1 LACADARSPQ
11 SASRGLSTEVSSTS
25 LASIST
31 NASSE
36 DAFDIAEF
44 PSLAQLDSSY
54 NLFDLTDI
62 PTGRKASMDRI
73 AFPVPPAALP
83 EMPPQRQSTP
93 PPARMDPV
101 EEARTRRFAEL
112 EERHQ
117 GSMGLGLGFFS
128 DDPTPMPS
136 PALMDSVGASSSRA
150 SSVSGAS
157 SLSSKSFDA
166 STLDSSA
173 ANTSFSGATIH
184 KETFE
189 QAFPPEL
196 SATIPWFAQSPPST
210 FMQSLPQPINALTID
225 VGSAH
230 PALASPFATASSSSP
245 NRVAAPAG
253 QADESLE
260 AAQLETRTSPLAIE
274 GLTDALD
281 ETGVA
286 NWVTGR
292 SPASLLHEELVSQQI
307 EDERQ
312 QQARQAASQ
321 PTGVSS
327 GPAPLAFVRP
337 DLPPEPKSL
346 RRFSSLGLLKKRKS
360 EAVLRDA
367 SSSQQQEPARPKM
380 PGLFKRKSDA
390 ALNTLMRAAGGR
402 SRAQDKEN
410 APAADTGVRRPF
422 ISAPLSAQNVANLPP
437 RRLEK
442 RSASTPKLSKLFA
455 SSNPTAEKVPDLPTP
470 SSTAN
475 HADPDQSMAQSTT
488 SSKMKKRISMYF
500 DKRSSAA
507 PTPAVQKPKPSSP
520 IRERAPAGI
529 SIDVDKANEGRPVSR
544 VVSEHHSI
552 ASTLEIVSPPA
563 TAPPSALFSGT
574 LPSTATSP
582 PASVQYHGDSI
593 SSMSAVVHG
602 ALFEKAE
609 PSALPPTPFSAPASQ
624 TNFVFPTLSLGPNK
638 HSSAQDSKESTRFS
652 IAGFLRADALDPSK
666 AAPDEATP
674 TSPLTVFPSTKS
686 PRSTKLDGSS
696 PLLSVFEAAEE
707 PSLPASSSAVT
718 DVNDLALAQILA
730 PVPPPT
736 VVAFPV
742 LTTIPSMEGSGGGG
756 DGDHSD
762 SDSDEDDDDYG
773 SRTGSSTEEQ
783 PDDEDDRPLGVVV
796 PGALTAQKSLRLSAA
811 KKSRAERKARKNE
824 DKLAPATGR
833 SRQREDPFELEGTAA
848 MVNTPPRSKD
858 GHERFSASGTSAQGD
873 PRQRSP
879 SAGHDSLLPQTDAS
893 IYRRTVAAGLTRS
906 PSSPLEPVV
915 AESALTIDSP
925 EIQKRSLPSLP
936 APSSHTQPTRPVRK
950 ASKDSTLS
958 PRSPT
963 EGYFATTFRS
973 PTTYAPST
981 MPSQSRPLIASR
993 TSSLSIQG
1001 GASTAALH
1009 RQPSLHPDA
1018 HAQGVRR
1025 HASGSSST
1033 HSTMSHSKGAATV
1046 QRTRSTASS
1055 STGHMSEQR
1064 IYLDAAFGQFMT
1076 VPVSDKTMA
1085 GEVVA
1090 LAKARGALAAA
1101 GPSEGGWA
1109 LWESWRSMGYGKHNP
1124 FERFS
1129 VRGFAADLPRTDRTA
1144 RPRVRIRQRCDPL
1157 LGCRVERAL
1166 FPSHNH
1172 VADLVQS
1179 CTSRSHDPSRLGRTD
1194 QQMRWTVSGARKSD
1208 PGQDRLGAGRD
1219 QGRQVEQAVPPPR

>member
-1 LACADARSPQ
+1 MRCPQ
-11 SASRGLSTEVSSTS
+11 SVSRGLSTEASSTS

-54 NLFDLTDI
+54 NLFDLTAV

-93 PPARMDPV
+93 PPARVDPV

-112 EERHQ
+112 EERHK

-128 DDPTPMPS
+128 DDTTPVPS
-136 PALMDSVGASSSRA
+136 PTLVQSVGASSSRA
-150 SSVSGAS
+150 SSISGAS

-225 VGSAH
+225 IGSAH
-230 PALASPFATASSSSP
+230 PALASPFATASASSP
-245 NRVAAPAG
+245 NCAAAPSG

-260 AAQLETRTSPLAIE
+260 AAQLETRTSPLAVE
-274 GLTDALD
+274 ALTDALD

-321 PTGVSS
+321 PTGVPS

-367 SSSQQQEPARPKM
+367 SSSQQQESARPKM

-390 ALNTLMRAAGGR
+390 ALNTLMRAGR

-410 APAADTGVRRPF
+410 APVADTGVRRPF

-437 RRLEK
+437 RRLAK
-442 RSASTPKLSKLFA
+442 RSASTPKLSKLFS
-455 SSNPTAEKVPDLPTP
+455 SSNPTADKVPDLPTP
-470 SSTAN
+470 APLTSSN
-475 HADPDQSMAQSTT
+475 HADPDHSMAQSTT

-507 PTPAVQKPKPSSP
+507 PAPIIQKPKPSSP

-529 SIDVDKANEGRPVSR
+529 SIDVDKANESRPVSR

-563 TAPPSALFSGT
+563 TAPPSALFSGA

-582 PASVQYHGDSI
+582 PVSAQYHGDSI

-609 PSALPPTPFSAPASQ
+609 PSTLPPTPFSAPASQ

-638 HSSAQDSKESTRFS
+638 HSSAQETQESARFS
-652 IAGFLRADALDPSK
+652 IAGFLRADALDSPK
-666 AAPDEATP
+666 AAPDEATKS
-674 TSPLTVFPSTKS
+674 SPLTIFPSTKS
-686 PRSTKLDGSS
+686 PRGTKLDGSS
-696 PLLSVFEAAEE
+696 PLLSVCEAVEE
-707 PSLPASSSAVT
+707 PSLSATSSAAT
-718 DVNDLALAQILA
+718 DINDLALAQILA
-730 PVPPPT
+730 PIPPPT
-736 VVAFPV
+736 VVAFPI

-762 SDSDEDDDDYG
+762 SDSEDDDDDDEYG

-824 DKLAPATGR
+824 DKLAVKDRATTGL
-833 SRQREDPFELEGTAA
+833 SRPREDPFELEGTAA

-858 GHERFSASGTSAQGD
+858 GHERFSASGTSTRVLGD
-873 PRQRSP
+873 PLQRSP
-879 SAGHDSLLPQTDAS
+879 SAGHDALLPQTDAS

-925 EIQKRSLPSLP
+925 EMQKRSLPSLP
-936 APSSHTQPTRPVRK
+936 ASSSHAQPTRPVRK
-950 ASKDSTLS
+950 PSKDSTLP

-993 TSSLSIQG
+993 TSSSSAHG

-1033 HSTMSHSKGAATV
+1033 HSTMSHSKGAATL
-1046 QRTRSTASS
+1046 QRTRSIASS

-1064 IYLDAAFGQFMT
+1064 IYLDAAFGQFMS

-1109 LWESWRSMGYGKHNP
+1109 LWESWRSMGYGEHDP
-1124 FERFS
+1124 CERFFPGAS
-1129 VRGFAADLPRTDRTA
+1129 LLTLRELIERPVREYEFVSDVTRSWD
-1144 RPRVRIRQRCDPL
+1144 
-1157 LGCRVERAL
+1157 VESNAL
-1166 FPSHNH
+1166 FFRRTTMWPILSSH
-1172 VADLVQS
+1172 VRLAAMAPLDL
-1179 CTSRSHDPSRLGRTD
+1179 RTD
-1194 QQMRWTVSGARKSD
+1194 QRMRCG
-1208 PGQDRLGAGRD
+1208 
-1219 QGRQVEQAVPPPR
+1219 

>member
-1 LACADARSPQ
+1 
-11 SASRGLSTEVSSTS
+11 
-25 LASIST
+25 
-31 NASSE
+31 
-36 DAFDIAEF
+36 
-44 PSLAQLDSSY
+44 
-54 NLFDLTDI
+54 
-62 PTGRKASMDRI
+62 MDRI

-83 EMPPQRQSTP
+83 EMPPHRQSTP
-93 PPARMDPV
+93 PPARTDPV
-101 EEARTRRFAEL
+101 EEARARRFAEL
-112 EERHQ
+112 EERHKDP
-117 GSMGLGLGFFS
+117 MGLGLGFFS
-128 DDPTPMPS
+128 DDTTPMPS
-136 PALMDSVGASSSRA
+136 PALMESVGASSSRA
-150 SSVSGAS
+150 SSISGAS

-184 KETFE
+184 KETLE

-196 SATIPWFAQSPPST
+196 SATIPWFAQSPPNT

-225 VGSAH
+225 IGSAH

-245 NRVAAPAG
+245 HCVTAPAG

-260 AAQLETRTSPLAIE
+260 AAQLETRTSPLAVE

-292 SPASLLHEELVSQQI
+292 SPASLLHEELVLQQI
-307 EDERQ
+307 DDERQ
-312 QQARQAASQ
+312 QQARQAVSHPATI
-321 PTGVSS
+321 PT

-367 SSSQQQEPARPKM
+367 SSSQQQDPARSKM

-390 ALNTLMRAAGGR
+390 ALNTLMRAGR

-410 APAADTGVRRPF
+410 APVADSGVRRPF

-437 RRLEK
+437 RRLAK

-455 SSNPTAEKVPDLPTP
+455 SSNPAADKVPDLPTP
-470 SSTAN
+470 SSSAN

-507 PTPAVQKPKPSSP
+507 PTPTVQKPKPSSP
-520 IRERAPAGI
+520 IRQRAPAGI
-529 SIDVDKANEGRPVSR
+529 SIDVDKANGGRPVSR
-544 VVSEHHSI
+544 VVSEHNSI
-552 ASTLEIVSPPA
+552 ASTLEIVSPPP
-563 TAPPSALFSGT
+563 TAPPSALFSGA

-582 PASVQYHGDSI
+582 PTSAQYHGDSI

-609 PSALPPTPFSAPASQ
+609 PSALPPTPFSAPASH

-638 HSSAQDSKESTRFS
+638 HSSVQDTNESARFS
-652 IAGFLRADALDPSK
+652 IAGFLRADALNSSK
-666 AAPDEATP
+666 AAPDETAK

-686 PRSTKLDGSS
+686 HRATKVDGSS
-696 PLLSVFEAAEE
+696 PLLSVCEAVEE
-707 PSLPASSSAVT
+707 PSLPASSSVVT

-736 VVAFPV
+736 VVAFPL
-742 LTTIPSMEGSGGGG
+742 LTTISSMEGSGGGG

-762 SDSDEDDDDYG
+762 SDSDDDDDKYG

-796 PGALTAQKSLRLSAA
+796 PNALTAQKSLRLSAA

-824 DKLAPATGR
+824 DKLAPTTGR
-833 SRQREDPFELEGTAA
+833 SRQLEDPFELEGTAA

-858 GHERFSASGTSAQGD
+858 GHERFSASGISVPGD
-873 PRQRSP
+873 PRQRSS
-879 SAGHDSLLPQTDAS
+879 SAGHDALLPQTDAS

-925 EIQKRSLPSLP
+925 EMQKRPLPSLP
-936 APSSHTQPTRPVRK
+936 ASSSHAQPTRPVRK
-950 ASKDSTLS
+950 PSKDSTLS
-958 PRSPT
+958 LRSPT

-981 MPSQSRPLIASR
+981 MPSQSRPLIPSR
-993 TSSLSIQG
+993 TSSSSTHG
-1001 GASTAALH
+1001 GASTAGLH
-1009 RQPSLHPDA
+1009 RQPSLHPDG

-1025 HASGSSST
+1025 HTSGSSST
-1033 HSTMSHSKGAATV
+1033 HSTMSHNKGAATV
-1046 QRTRSTASS
+1046 QRTRSIASS
-1055 STGHMSEQR
+1055 STGPMSEQR

-1109 LWESWRSMGYGKHNP
+1109 LWESWRSMGYGKHNCFRP
-1124 FERFS
+1124 L
-1129 VRGFAADLPRTDRTA
+1129 RGS
-1144 RPRVRIRQRCDPL
+1144 L
-1157 LGCRVERAL
+1157 LTLRELIPC
-1166 FPSHNH
+1166 
-1172 VADLVQS
+1172 
-1179 CTSRSHDPSRLGRTD
+1179 
-1194 QQMRWTVSGARKSD
+1194 
-1208 PGQDRLGAGRD
+1208 
-1219 QGRQVEQAVPPPR
+1219 